1 MLYYSAH
8 AFQGKLLMGA
18 LDDHNHQHTFG
29 NSLGPP
35 TSAAAVSAQQSI
47 DAHKRLVES
56 SVASPSTATSAPGSR
71 AHLTFALVSAAI
83 ALAFAVAAYVIGGI
97 GAVALGLVAAAA
109 GVFAA
114 VFLVTALIQGMK
126 SAFSSRK

>member
-1 MLYYSAH
+1 
-8 AFQGKLLMGA
+8 
-18 LDDHNHQHTFG
+18 
-29 NSLGPP
+29 
-35 TSAAAVSAQQSI
+35 
-47 DAHKRLVES
+47 
-56 SVASPSTATSAPGSR
+56 
-71 AHLTFALVSAAI
+71 LVSAAI